1 MKLSTTPIAGLHT
14 IHLDRI
20 DDERG
25 HLHRIFDA
33 VEWRGMT
40 GRTWQWDQVVTSFTQ
55 DKNTLRGMHY
65 QLPPNAE
72 GKLVIPLAGRMFW
85 ASVDVRPASPSFC
98 HWHGIPLSPDSNTA
112 LLAQPGF
119 AHGCLSLS
127 TSVSLLIL
135 STQTHRAAQG
145 AGFRWDDPTVGIR
158 WPDLGAPPL
167 LSRAHKDL
175 TSFSTFAATLGDWAR
190 EKEVV
195 HA

>member
-1 MKLSTTPIAGLHT
+1 MKIEATPIAGLHEVY
-14 IHLDRI
+14 LDRI

-25 HLHRIFDA
+25 NLHRIFDA
-33 VEWRGMT
+33 AEWHGAA
-40 GRTWQWDQVVTSFTQ
+40 GQTWHWDQVVTSFTR

-65 QLPPNAE
+65 QLPPYAE

-85 ASVDVRPASPSFC
+85 ASVDVRHASPSFGR
-98 HWHGIPLSPDSNTA
+98 WHGVVLAPEAGSA
-112 LLAQPGF
+112 LLATPGF

-127 TSVSLLIL
+127 NAVSLLIL

-145 AGFRWDDPTVGIR
+145 AGFCWDDPTVAIR

-167 LSRAHKDL
+167 LSPAHRGL
-175 TSFSTFAATLGDWAR
+175 VSFRTFAGTLGEETW
-190 EKEVV
+190 EKEVA